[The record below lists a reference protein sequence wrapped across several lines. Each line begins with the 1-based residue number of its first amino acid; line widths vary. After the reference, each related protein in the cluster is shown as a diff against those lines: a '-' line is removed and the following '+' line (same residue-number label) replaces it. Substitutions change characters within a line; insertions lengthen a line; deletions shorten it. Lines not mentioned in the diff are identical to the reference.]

1 MNIKGFILVN
11 ALISAKSVGK
21 VSVNFATLLVIR
33 EFTQETNPTSVR
45 NVEKPSAEAQV
56 SFSIR
61 EYTSGKRLL
70 HSRKLREIL
79 I

>member
-33 EFTQETNPTSVR
+33 EFLVM
-45 NVEKPSAEAQV
+45 
-56 SFSIR
+56 
-61 EYTSGKRLL
+61 
-70 HSRKLREIL
+70 
-79 I
+79 